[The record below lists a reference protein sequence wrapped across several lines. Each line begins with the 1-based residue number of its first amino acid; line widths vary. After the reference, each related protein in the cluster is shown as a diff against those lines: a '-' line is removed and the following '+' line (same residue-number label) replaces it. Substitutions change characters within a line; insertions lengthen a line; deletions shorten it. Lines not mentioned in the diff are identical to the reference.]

1 VNRTI
6 CVRQCS
12 RYGISFYFTV
22 IQNYFYYFGKDKC
35 FIPMIK
41 QPAYLKKGDKIAI
54 VCPAKKLKKPI
65 DKAIAVLESWGLEVL
80 TGDSVTA
87 AYNQFAGDD
96 ELRAADLQ
104 RFLDDRQVRAIIAGR
119 GGYGTIRI
127 IDALDFNIFNEEPKW
142 LIGFSDITVLLS
154 HAIAALNTQS
164 IHGQMP
170 GSFEEGT
177 PESLESLRKALFG
190 EELAY
195 NYKSGFPNRT
205 GEAEGILVGGNLTL
219 LIALQGSVS
228 EMDFTDKILFLEDVG
243 EHEYSIDRLMR
254 QLKRNGKL
262 AKLKGL
268 IVGAFNGIEP
278 EEIPFGQSPEEVILD
293 IVKEYDYP
301 VCFDFPVGHIDD
313 NRALVLGKKA
323 TIIINDHA
331 VTLSFK

>member
-1 VNRTI
+1 
-6 CVRQCS
+6 
-12 RYGISFYFTV
+12 
-22 IQNYFYYFGKDKC
+22 
-35 FIPMIK
+35 MIK